1 MAAVDFAISQKNLIF
16 SKTVIFRKKKL
27 FLTLFFIEVDEEY
40 IVFDIWITKYQNGVI
55 EIQNGRCNVYKYR
68 AEMYTINIFRVE
80 KEKDKVFKV
89 FYVMMNSLE
98 LLLYFQ
104 VCSCF
109 KEILLFHSN

>member
-1 MAAVDFAISQKNLIF
+1 
-16 SKTVIFRKKKL
+16 
-27 FLTLFFIEVDEEY
+27 
-40 IVFDIWITKYQNGVI
+40 
-55 EIQNGRCNVYKYR
+55 
-68 AEMYTINIFRVE
+68 MYTINIFRVE

-109 KEILLFHSN
+109 KEILFFLFKLAAKQPYKLTILFELWPVVCCILDLWQSS